1 MISTYSGNGEA
12 FFSTTEI
19 PTFIDNN
26 AGLRLSSLN
35 AKLAFSA
42 NCEGDVVLHLN
53 ARAVSNTADATIMKI
68 SIDGQAPK
76 TITLAYGEKTLA
88 IAENLDRG
96 AHIFVIEKVSG
107 GDILRIDGVT
117 LCGEMTDAPALR
129 TENGVFVEVLAP
141 EYRDHPYASFNV
153 YVQTSHSSE
162 KYFIRYNFVYEY
174 CAHDATLTWSTG
186 ANTGE
191 NTSSYRIKT
200 AQIVEKTGANTFS
213 DVYEILQGG
222 EISLAIKEYD
232 SVNKAMA
239 GDFIG
244 GYHGDEN
251 LTAVSLVLD
260 GDREVPLLNGTAA
273 LYNCT
278 IVEFKQTS
286 VINRCHTPDEPVMNH
301 VQHYLADT
309 NGVQLLQQVEWLDTF
324 TTSSGGTFLQ
334 MFTLYRTNPKDNT
347 DFMTTRLN
355 LLDEDG
361 NILDGH
367 ENVDLVNVDFGD
379 KSAVD
384 LPKTPEARYAEY
396 FGEEKGIYAKAGF
409 QFIDNSCQLYTANVA
424 IRKGNG
430 DSKWYP
436 SFGGVTVSQGDVWT
450 INGIYYID
458 YNPAN

>member
-42 NCEGDVVLHLN
+42 NCEGDVVLQLD
-53 ARAVSNTADATIMKI
+53 ARAVSSTADATVVKV
-68 SIDGQAPK
+68 SIDGQAPR
-76 TITLAYGEKTLA
+76 TVTLTYGETSLA
-88 IAENLDRG
+88 IAEGLSRG
-96 AHIFVIEKVSG
+96 AHTFVIEKVSG

-141 EYRDHPYASFNV
+141 KYAEHPYASFNV
-153 YVQTSHSSE
+153 YVQTTHSSG
-162 KYFIRYNFVYEY
+162 KYFIRYNFTYEY
-174 CAHDATLTWSTG
+174 NAHDATLTWSTG
-186 ANTGE
+186 INTE
-191 NTSSYRIKT
+191 TNRSNYRIKT
-200 AQIVEKTGANTFS
+200 AQIVEKTGENTFS

-232 SVNKAMA
+232 PDGKAMA
-239 GDFIG
+239 GDFVG

-251 LTAVSLVLD
+251 LTFVSLVLD
-260 GDREVPLLNGTAA
+260 GSREVSLLNGVAGF
-273 LYNCT
+273 YNCT
-278 IVEFKQTS
+278 TVEFKQES
-286 VINRCHTPDEPVMNH
+286 VINRCHTPNEPVMNH
-301 VQHYLADT
+301 IQHYLVDT
-309 NGVQLLQQVEWLDTF
+309 NGVQLIQQVEWLVDDF
-324 TTSSGGTFLQ
+324 TTSSQSYLQ
-334 MFTLYRTNPKDNT
+334 MFTLYRTNPKNKSEYL
-347 DFMTTRLN
+347 TTRLN
-355 LLDEDG
+355 LLDENG
-361 NILDGH
+361 NPISGFN
-367 ENVDLVNVDFGD
+367 NVDLTDSRFNGG
-379 KSAVD
+379 SSVD
-384 LPKTPEARYAEY
+384 LEKTTVARYAEY

-409 QFIDNSCQLYTANVA
+409 QFVDQSCRLQSAFVS
-424 IRKGNG
+424 IRTNG

-450 INGIYYID
+450 INSIYYID

>member
-1 MISTYSGNGEA
+1 MIPTYSQNGELA
-12 FFSTTEI
+12 FSTTEI

-42 NCEGDVVLHLN
+42 NCEGDVVLHLH
-53 ARAVSNTADATIMKI
+53 ARAVSNTADATVVKI
-68 SIDGQAPK
+68 SIDEQAPK
-76 TITLAYGEKTLA
+76 TVTLTYGETSLA
-88 IAENLDRG
+88 IAEGLSRG
-96 AHIFVIEKVSG
+96 AHTFVIEKVSG

-141 EYRDHPYASFNV
+141 KYAEHPYASFNV
-153 YVQTSHSSE
+153 YVQTTHSSG
-162 KYFIRYNFVYEY
+162 KYFIRYNFTYEY
-174 CAHDATLTWSTG
+174 NAHDATLTWSTG
-186 ANTGE
+186 VNTE
-191 NTSSYRIKT
+191 TNRSNYRIKT
-200 AQIVEKTGANTFS
+200 AQIVEKTGAQTFS

-232 SVNKAMA
+232 PVGKAMA
-239 GDFIG
+239 GDFVG

-251 LTAVSLVLD
+251 LTFVSLVLD
-260 GDREVPLLNGTAA
+260 GSREVSLLNGVAGF
-273 LYNCT
+273 YNCT
-278 IVEFKQTS
+278 TVEFKQES
-286 VINRCHTPDEPVMNH
+286 VINRCHTPNEPVMNH
-301 VQHYLADT
+301 VQHYLVDT

-396 FGEEKGIYAKAGF
+396 FGDEKGVYAKAGF

-450 INGIYYID
+450 INSIYYID